1 MNNIIK
7 DCIRVLPLE
16 FASVSSVLLVK
27 SKLKFSPEE
36 TITLWTTAAEDV
48 LKERITQEHADAKI
62 GFVFLLL
69 SIIFQIYN
77 LSIPVR
83 WIDLREIEKA
93 SVPIL
98 IIIFCFLL
106 LVGYI
111 SSKKLQG
118 RFLKRIEEKE
128 KEMFGKE

>member
-16 FASVSSVLLVK
+16 FASVSSVLLIK

-48 LKERITQEHADAKI
+48 LKERITQEHADAKV

-69 SIIFQIYN
+69 SIILQICT
-77 LSIPVR
+77 LSFPVR
-83 WIDLREIEKA
+83 IGDLRGIEK
-93 SVPIL
+93 SSIPIL

-106 LVGYI
+106 VVGHI

-118 RFLKRIEEKE
+118 GFLKLIEEKE
-128 KEMFGKE
+128 REMFGKE